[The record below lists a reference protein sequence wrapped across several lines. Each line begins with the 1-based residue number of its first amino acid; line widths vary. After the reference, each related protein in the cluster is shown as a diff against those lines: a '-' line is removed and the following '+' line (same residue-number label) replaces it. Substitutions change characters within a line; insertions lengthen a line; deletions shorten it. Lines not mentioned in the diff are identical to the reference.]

1 MSEKGCEYNFMGI
14 CEYDSKVG
22 VQCTVDPKDCN
33 LLKKH
38 GHKIV
43 QLLIKKLDWNMSMEE
58 VQDAIE
64 VINEYLSKE
73 N

>member
-1 MSEKGCEYNFMGI
+1 M
-14 CEYDSKVG
+14 
-22 VQCTVDPKDCN
+22 VDPKDCN

-38 GHKIV
+38 GHNIV

-64 VINEYLSKE
+64 VINGYLSKE
-73 N
+73 NPC